1 MIKRGL
7 PAILL
12 LAASPVCFAQT
23 NVLNFA
29 PPKKVTA
36 KTGAVAEAPLTIQ
49 LRPGYH
55 VNSNTPSDEYL
66 IPLRLTWTAG
76 PLETSDVVFPKPSL
90 EKYAFSEK
98 PLSVFSGDFEI
109 RTRFKV
115 AANAPVGP
123 AVMTGK
129 LRYQAC
135 NDRMCLAP
143 KTLDVSLPVEVV
155 K

>member
-1 MIKRGL
+1 MTNSALR
-7 PAILL
+7 ATLL
-12 LAASPVCFAQT
+12 LAASLACFAQT

-29 PPKKVTA
+29 PPKKVAA
-36 KTGAVAEAPLTIQ
+36 KMGAVVEAPLT
-49 LRPGYH
+49 LELSPGYH

-66 IPLRLTWTAG
+66 IPLRLTWNVG
-76 PLETSDVVFPKPSL
+76 PLQTAEVVFPRPSM
-90 EKYAFSEK
+90 EKYSFSEK
-98 PLSVFSGDFEI
+98 PLSVFSGQFEI

-115 AANAPVGP
+115 VPSALPGP

-143 KTLDVSLPVEVV
+143 KTLDVSLPVEIV

>member
-1 MIKRGL
+1 
-7 PAILL
+7 
-12 LAASPVCFAQT
+12 
-23 NVLNFA
+23 
-29 PPKKVTA
+29 
-36 KTGAVAEAPLTIQ
+36 
-49 LRPGYH
+49 
-55 VNSNTPSDEYL
+55 
-66 IPLRLTWTAG
+66 
-76 PLETSDVVFPKPSL
+76 
-90 EKYAFSEK
+90 
-98 PLSVFSGDFEI
+98 LSVFSGDFEI